1 MFAHTTF
8 RMRLALHAAHVRSAL
23 LLSLAVIVFGLVVG
37 TGFIVGAGATGAS
50 FSPTL
55 SVYFLDVD
63 QGDATL
69 FVGEDFTI
77 LIDAGRHER
86 AEVVP
91 LLQSVGVKS
100 IDLFI
105 ATHPHADHIG
115 QCAAVMRN
123 FAVGEVWMSGDTHTT
138 LTFERC
144 LDAII
149 DSDAGYYEPRAGETF
164 QIGSARIEVVHP
176 AQVTGHL
183 NNGSIGVRII
193 YDNVAFLL
201 TGDAEIEAE
210 RAMLERGHDLNAHI
224 MKLGHH
230 GSRTSSTDEFLRGVQ
245 PELAVYSAGGG
256 NTYGHPHA
264 EALRTIE
271 GLGITLFGTD
281 VNGTIRV
288 DTDGKRYD
296 VVPERGWAVMHGTAV
311 AATGQVAGDMSGGA
325 GILASAGN
333 PASGGGGSGILAS
346 GSSGAAAHGCGP
358 GQVDINTAAAAELTR
373 IIHIGPAMA
382 ARVMDARPFHS
393 IEDLVRVSGIAERR
407 LLDMKEQGLA
417 CVSN

>member
-1 MFAHTTF
+1 MFAHTNF

-23 LLSLAVIVFGLVVG
+23 LLSLAVIVFGFVVG
-37 TGFIVGAGATGAS
+37 TGFVVGAGATGAS

-77 LIDAGRHER
+77 LIDAGRHDR

-91 LLQSVGVKS
+91 LLQSVGVQS

-149 DSDAGYYEPRAGETF
+149 DSDAGYYEPRAGEAF

-176 AQVTGHL
+176 AHVTGHL
-183 NNGSIGVRII
+183 NNGSVGVRIV

-201 TGDAEIEAE
+201 TGDAELEAE
-210 RAMLERGHDLNAHI
+210 RAMLERGHDLHAHI

-230 GSRTSSTDEFLRGVQ
+230 GSRTSSTDAFLRVVQ

-264 EALRTIE
+264 ESLRTIE
-271 GLGITLFGTD
+271 RLGITLFGTD

-288 DTDGKRYD
+288 DTDGTRFD
-296 VVPERGWAVMHGTAV
+296 VIPERGRAVMHGTAF
-311 AATGQVAGDMSGGA
+311 AATVTGVTGA
-325 GILASAGN
+325 GAG
-333 PASGGGGSGILAS
+333 AGLLAS
-346 GSSGAAAHGCGP
+346 GSSGAAGASKGGGALAPGCGP
-358 GQVDINTAAAAELTR
+358 GQVDINTATAAELTR
-373 IIHIGPAMA
+373 IIHIGSTIA
-382 ARVMDARPFHS
+382 ARVMDARPFRS